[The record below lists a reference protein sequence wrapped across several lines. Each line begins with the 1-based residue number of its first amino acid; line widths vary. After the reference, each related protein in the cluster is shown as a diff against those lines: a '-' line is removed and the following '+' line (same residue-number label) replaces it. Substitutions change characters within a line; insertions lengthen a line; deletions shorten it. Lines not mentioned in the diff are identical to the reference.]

1 MQPQVACVSCN
12 LLRSCLQQALGQA
25 GLIAGSSQQSPL
37 VSQATH
43 FLSVGQTESSHRKMV
58 RIRLPGRELQGP

>member
-43 FLSVGQTESSHRKMV
+43 FFKRWSNRK
-58 RIRLPGRELQGP
+58 LAQKDGADQATGP